1 MSEAK
6 RVHLQTAWLLHH
18 RPFRDTSR
26 LLDVMTAE
34 HGRIS
39 LVARGS
45 RSAKSKL
52 KGVLRPFLPLSISWV
67 SRTELGTL
75 TGAEAAGPPLALRGD
90 ALMAAYYLNELIMHL
105 LHRHDPHPEV
115 FAAYGSTLQK
125 LSTTDR
131 LAAELRSFEIDLLS
145 WVGYGVVL
153 EHDNSTGAEL
163 LDDLRYE
170 YHPESGPM
178 PVHETTGQMVFTG
191 GELKSIAERNFHDP
205 GTLQC
210 AGRLM
215 RGVIAY
221 HLNGKELRSRRV
233 LREVHSSTR
242 AP

>member
-1 MSEAK
+1 MQ
-6 RVHLQTAWLLHH
+6 LQTAWLLHH
-18 RPFRDTSR
+18 RPFRDTSQ

-34 HGRIS
+34 YGRIS

-52 KGVLRPFLPLSISWV
+52 KGLLRPFLPLTISWY
-67 SRTELGTL
+67 SRSELGTL
-75 TGAEAAGPPLALRGD
+75 TGAEAAGRPLVLSGD
-90 ALMAAYYLNELIMHL
+90 ALMAAYYLNELIINL

-115 FAAYGSTLQK
+115 FAAYGSTLK
-125 LSTTDR
+125 NLSTSGQ

-153 EHDNSTGAEL
+153 EHDNATGDEL
-163 LDDLRYE
+163 HDDWRYE
-170 YHPESGPM
+170 YRPETGPV
-178 PVHETTGQMVFTG
+178 PVGASAGQMVFTG
-191 GELKSIAERNFHDP
+191 GELKSIARRNFDDQ
-205 GTLQC
+205 GTLRC

-242 AP
+242 AS